1 MRDLD
6 RRLTEAIAANDDQAL
21 DAICDELEAAGQ
33 PQLAEEC
40 RTRRTEGLRD
50 LLSRMPG

>member
-6 RRLTEAIAANDDQAL
+6 RRLTEAIATDDQTL
-21 DAICDELEAAGQ
+21 DAICAELEAAGL

-40 RTRRTEGLRD
+40 RTRPAAGLRA
-50 LLSRMPG
+50 LLSQMPG